1 MDRNDKK
8 RDALLMGV
16 LLAAVTLATAEKAKA
31 LAEQLKQV
39 DLAARNDAL
48 LEIYRSGQPARDN
61 P

>member
-16 LLAAVTLATAEKAKA
+16 LSAAVTLATAEKAKA